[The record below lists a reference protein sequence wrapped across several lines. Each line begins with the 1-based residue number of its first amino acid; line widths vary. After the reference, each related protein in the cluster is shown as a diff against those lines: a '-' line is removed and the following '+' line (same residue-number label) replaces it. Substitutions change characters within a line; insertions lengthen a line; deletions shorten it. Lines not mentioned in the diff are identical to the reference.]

1 MDAPAVKEDP
11 PIEAAVAAEGPDPS
25 SDARDG
31 EVVVQKSGASVA
43 TEKLNGPPE
52 GEEAKAQLNLS
63 AADVPLER
71 IPEEP
76 VFDGTEK
83 AGGMHGESDKTLTSE
98 TSQSQDKGLFSALE
112 FARKGVDWPDKANAL
127 KSFVK
132 ERGVVMTNAL
142 RRLSDKMEDLGL
154 LPEKDA
160 DPVEAGSMRAASP
173 LRSPKGLGSDGFIHR
188 SSRGP
193 QIKGRITLFSK
204 SGCQDSRAAR
214 SFLRSK
220 GLSFVE
226 VNLDIFPQRKMELE
240 ERTGTSSVPQIFFN
254 DTFVGG
260 FDEINAL
267 EAKKEL
273 DEKVKEVTETEC
285 PAPAPQVPVY
295 GEDEPENS
303 KPDEFAEVV
312 RKLREKVQV
321 KDRFY
326 KMRLFSRC
334 FPGSE
339 ALDIFADDQYCEK
352 EEAVEFGRKVAAK
365 HFIRHVLQEN
375 LFEDGNHFYRF
386 LEHDPVVST
395 KCFNFNG
402 TVNDA
407 EPFSASEIEAS
418 LRKFTLAIIDSYVSD
433 DGKCVDYQSISTSEE
448 FRRYVK
454 MTESLHRFDPS
465 TFSQEEKLAFFI
477 NLYNIM
483 TIHAII
489 SLGHPTGPL
498 DRRRLFGDF
507 QYLVGGYPYSL
518 SAIQNGVL
526 RGNQRPPYQLIKPFG
541 PKDKRLPL
549 LIGSISDT
557 LGSVQIALPEPECLV
572 HFALTNAS
580 RSSPALKC
588 YSPRDVDAE
597 LRAAVRAFFLDG
609 GVVIDMES
617 KTVSLSKIIKWFSV
631 DFGKNELEILR
642 WLVNHLEPSKAES
655 LLELLDGNQFK
666 VVYQPYD
673 WSPNL

>member
-1 MDAPAVKEDP
+1 MDAPAVKEDQP
-11 PIEAAVAAEGPDPS
+11 TEAAVAAEGPSPADRNK
-25 SDARDG
+25 DASDG
-31 EVVVQKSGASVA
+31 EIVVQKLDVSADTKRVD
-43 TEKLNGPPE
+43 GPLE
-52 GEEAKAQLNLS
+52 GEEVKAQSTLS

-83 AGGMHGESDKTLTSE
+83 AGGGMHGESERSPSSE
-98 TSQSQDKGLFSALE
+98 TSQSHDKGLFSALE
-112 FARKGVDWPDKANAL
+112 FARKGVDWPEKAAAL

-132 ERGVVMTNAL
+132 ERGVVMSNAL

-154 LPEKDA
+154 LPEKDG
-160 DPVEAGSMRAASP
+160 DPVEAGGLHAASP
-173 LRSPKGLGSDGFIHR
+173 DLQSPKGIDLDGSLH
-188 SSRGP
+188 SSSHGP
-193 QIKGRITLFSK
+193 KMKGRITLFSK

-226 VNLDIFPQRKMELE
+226 VNVDIFPQRKMELE
-240 ERTGTSSVPQIFFN
+240 ERTGTSSVPQVFFN
-254 DTFVGG
+254 NTFVGG
-260 FDEINAL
+260 IDELNAL

-273 DEKVKEVTETEC
+273 DEKVKDVFETEC
-285 PAPAPQVPVY
+285 PATAPQAPVY
-295 GEDEPENS
+295 GEDEAENL
-303 KPDEFAEVV
+303 KLDECAEVV
-312 RKLREKVQV
+312 RKLRERVQV

-375 LFEDGNHFYRF
+375 LFEDGNHLYRF

-402 TVNDA
+402 TTNDA
-407 EPFSASEIEAS
+407 EPLSTSEIEVS

-433 DGKCVDYQSISTSEE
+433 DGKRVDYQSISMSEE

-454 MTESLHRFDPS
+454 MTELLHRFDPS
-465 TFSQEEKLAFFI
+465 TLSQEEKLAFFI

-489 SLGHPTGPL
+489 ILGHPTGPL

-541 PKDKRLPL
+541 PKDKRLP
-549 LIGSISDT
+549 
-557 LGSVQIALPEPECLV
+557 IALPESQSKSSSGLV
-572 HFALTNAS
+572 L
-580 RSSPALKC
+580 
-588 YSPRDVDAE
+588 
-597 LRAAVRAFFLDG
+597 
-609 GVVIDMES
+609 
-617 KTVSLSKIIKWFSV
+617 
-631 DFGKNELEILR
+631 ILGR
-642 WLVNHLEPSKAES
+642 MSWR
-655 LLELLDGNQFK
+655 
-666 VVYQPYD
+666 Y
-673 WSPNL
+673 

>member
-1 MDAPAVKEDP
+1 MDAPAAKDDQQ
-11 PIEAAVAAEGPDPS
+11 IEAAIDEKGP
-25 SDARDG
+25 SDA
-31 EVVVQKSGASVA
+31 EQTKGASQREITAQEVA
-43 TEKLNGPPE
+43 EEALVTEKGNVSVE
-52 GEEAKAQLNLS
+52 EQEAKTPSTPS

-83 AGGMHGESDKTLTSE
+83 AAGLAGESERSPSSDGA
-98 TSQSQDKGLFSALE
+98 QSDKGRFSALE
-112 FARKGVDWPDKANAL
+112 FARKGVDWPEKAAAL

-154 LPEKDA
+154 MVPEKEA
-160 DPVEAGSMRAASP
+160 DHAEAGQQID
-173 LRSPKGLGSDGFIHR
+173 LRSPKSSDADEGSLHN
-188 SSRGP
+188 SNKGP
-193 QIKGRITLFSK
+193 KMKGRITLFSK
-204 SGCQDSRAAR
+204 SGCQDSRAVR
-214 SFLRSK
+214 SFLRGK

-226 VNLDIFPQRKMELE
+226 VNVDIFPQRKLELE
-240 ERTGTSSVPQIFFN
+240 ERTGTASVPQVFFN
-254 DTFVGG
+254 ETFVGG
-260 FDEINAL
+260 IDELNAL
-267 EAKKEL
+267 EGKKEL
-273 DEKVKEVTETEC
+273 DEKIKEVFENEC
-285 PAPAPQVPVY
+285 LATAPRAPVY
-295 GEDEPENS
+295 GEDEPDNV
-303 KPDEFAEVV
+303 KLDEFAEVV

-339 ALDIFADDQYCEK
+339 ALEVFADDQYCEK
-352 EEAVEFGRKVAAK
+352 EEAVEYGRKVAAK

-375 LFEDGNHFYRF
+375 IFEDGNHLYRF

-402 TVNDA
+402 VTNDA
-407 EPFSASEIEAS
+407 EPLTATEVEAS

-433 DGKCVDYQSISTSEE
+433 DGKCVDYQSISMSEE

-454 MTESLHRFDPS
+454 MTESLHRFDLS
-465 TFSQEEKLAFFI
+465 TLSREEKLAFFI
-477 NLYNIM
+477 NLHNIM

-489 SLGHPTGPL
+489 ILGHPNGPL

-507 QYLVGGYPYSL
+507 QYLVGGYPCSL

-541 PKDKRLPL
+541 PKDKRLP
-549 LIGSISDT
+549 
-557 LGSVQIALPEPECLV
+557 IALSEREPLI
-572 HFALTNAS
+572 HFALTSAS

-588 YSPRDVDAE
+588 YSPRDIDAE

-642 WLVNHLEPSKAES
+642 WLVNHLEPSKAEN

-673 WSPNL
+673 WTPNV

>member
-1 MDAPAVKEDP
+1 MDAPAAKEDQ
-11 PIEAAVAAEGPDPS
+11 PIEVAVAAKDPS
-25 SDARDG
+25 AADEIKDVTEGDTA
-31 EVVVQKSGASVA
+31 VQKSDEGSV
-43 TEKLNGPPE
+43 EKAKGSPE
-52 GEEAKAQLNLS
+52 GDKVITHSTLS
-63 AADVPLER
+63 VADVPLEL

-83 AGGMHGESDKTLTSE
+83 AGGMHGDSERSLNSE
-98 TSQSQDKGLFSALE
+98 TSQSHDKGLFSAPLE
-112 FARKGVDWPDKANAL
+112 FARKGVDWPEKAAAL

-154 LPEKDA
+154 LP
-160 DPVEAGSMRAASP
+160 VEAPEAGHQRAASP
-173 LRSPKGLGSDGFIHR
+173 DLRSPKGFDSDGSMHN
-188 SSRGP
+188 SLHGP
-193 QIKGRITLFSK
+193 KMKGRITLFSK
-204 SGCQDSRAAR
+204 SGCQDSRAVR

-240 ERTGTSSVPQIFFN
+240 ERTGTSSVPQVFFN
-254 DTFVGG
+254 NTFVGG
-260 FDEINAL
+260 IDELNAL

-273 DEKVKEVTETEC
+273 DEKVKDVFETEC
-285 PAPAPQVPVY
+285 PMTAPQAPVY
-295 GEDEPENS
+295 GEDEADNT
-303 KPDEFAEVV
+303 KLDEFAEVV

-339 ALDIFADDQYCEK
+339 ALEVFADDQYCEK

-375 LFEDGNHFYRF
+375 LFEDGNHLYRF
-386 LEHDPVVST
+386 LEHDPVVSA

-402 TVNDA
+402 ATNDA
-407 EPFSASEIEAS
+407 EPFTATDIEAS
-418 LRKFTLAIIDSYVSD
+418 LRKFTLAITDSYVSD
-433 DGKCVDYQSISTSEE
+433 DGKRVDYQSISMSEE

-454 MTESLHRFDPS
+454 MTESLHRFDLS
-465 TFSQEEKLAFFI
+465 TFSREEKLAFFI
-477 NLYNIM
+477 NLYNIIM
-483 TIHAII
+483 IHAII
-489 SLGHPTGPL
+489 ISGHPSGPL

-541 PKDKRLPL
+541 PKDKRLP
-549 LIGSISDT
+549 
-557 LGSVQIALPEPECLV
+557 VALPEPECLV

-588 YSPRDVDAE
+588 YSPRDIDAE

-631 DFGKNELEILR
+631 DFGKNEQEILR
-642 WLVNHLEPSKAES
+642 WLVNHLEPSKAEN

-673 WSPNL
+673 WTLNM